1 MVEDCCPR
9 KTLKWGYKAEKREGY
24 LGSEPQELIIF
35 RNIYSLVG
43 SSWVESAAG
52 YAVLSGTHIEI

>member
-9 KTLKWGYKAEKREGY
+9 KTLKWGNKAEKREGY

-35 RNIYSLVG
+35 RNIY
-43 SSWVESAAG
+43 
-52 YAVLSGTHIEI
+52 IP